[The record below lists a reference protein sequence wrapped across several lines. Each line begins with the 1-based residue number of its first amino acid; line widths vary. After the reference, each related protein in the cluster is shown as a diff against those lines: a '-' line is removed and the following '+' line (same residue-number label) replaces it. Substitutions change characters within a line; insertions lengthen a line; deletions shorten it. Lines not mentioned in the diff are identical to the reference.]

1 MADIEQNL
9 DTMLER
15 SNGTD
20 VPLLLRAKEEAKR
33 RVKDDPST
41 TNLAALARATQ
52 MLGAA
57 KAAMGKNQ
65 AFAGVKDVLAY
76 LQGQGRKISQSQLYK
91 DLKRGHLR
99 READGSFTQR
109 AVDRYAQTLALVAMP
124 EAKASELEGLAE
136 QEMRE
141 KIGKTREQR
150 LSISFDRQVKEGK
163 YLLREVVAL
172 ELASRAAALGVGLRS
187 VFRLHAPDYIRMVGG
202 DVGKADD
209 LAAEFEQNL
218 DAALNEYSRPLDFK
232 VEYVPENSPGEA
244 AASAP
249 QLEEGADEEGNS
261 GQ

>member
-1 MADIEQNL
+1 MPEHGQPL
-9 DTMLER
+9 SR
-15 SNGTD
+15 S
-20 VPLLLRAKEEAKR
+20 
-33 RVKDDPST
+33 
-41 TNLAALARATQ
+41 LAS
-52 MLGAA
+52 
-57 KAAMGKNQ
+57 
-65 AFAGVKDVLAY
+65 VKDVLAH
-76 LQGQGRKISQSQLYK
+76 LRAQGRKISQSQLYK
-91 DLKRGHLR
+91 DLRRGHLR

-109 AVDRYAQTLALVAMP
+109 AVDRYAQTLALVSMP
-124 EAKASELEGLAE
+124 ESRASELEGLAE

-150 LSISFDRQVKEGK
+150 LSINFDRQVKEGK
-163 YLLREVVAL
+163 YLPREDVAL

-232 VEYVPENSPGEA
+232 VEYVPENSSGEA
-244 AASAP
+244 ADAAP
-249 QLEEGADEEGNS
+249 PLEEGADEEGKS

>member
-9 DTMLER
+9 DTLLER
-15 SNGTD
+15 SSVTG
-20 VPLLLRAKEEAKR
+20 VPLLPRAKEAAKR
-33 RVKDDPST
+33 RVNDDPYPE
-41 TNLAALARATQ
+41 NLAAHARATQ

-65 AFAGVKDVLAY
+65 ALAGVKDVLAY
-76 LQGQGRKISQSQLYK
+76 LQSQGRKISQSQIYK
-91 DLKRGHLR
+91 DLKRGYLR
-99 READGSFTQR
+99 REQDGSFSQR
-109 AVDRYAQTLALVAMP
+109 VVDRYAQTLTLVAMP
-124 EAKASELEGLAE
+124 EARARELEGLAE

-150 LSISFDRQVKEGK
+150 LTISFDRQVKEGK
-163 YLLREVVAL
+163 YILREEVAL

-202 DVGKADD
+202 DVSKADD

-218 DAALNEYSRPLDFK
+218 DAALNEYSRPMEYK
-232 VEYVPENSPGEA
+232 VEYVPENSSGKA

>member
-65 AFAGVKDVLAY
+65 VLAAVKDVLAY
-76 LQGQGRKISQSQLYK
+76 LQSQGRKISQSQLYK

-109 AVDRYAQTLALVAMP
+109 AVDRYAQTLTLVAMP

-163 YLLREVVAL
+163 YLLREDVAL

-232 VEYVPENSPGEA
+232 VEYVPENSSDEA

-249 QLEEGADEEGNS
+249 QLEEGADEEGTP